1 MSYCVHRG
9 MALSFR
15 STGCRNHFK
24 QELGL
29 DDNISSPLGKT
40 SGESWM
46 KRGGLIVGN
55 RPCSD
60 PRFLTHSDAHLQVQD
75 GPIQQN
81 QRGHSRLQ

>member
-46 KRGGLIVGN
+46 KRGGADCREQAMFRSKVLN
-55 RPCSD
+55 P
-60 PRFLTHSDAHLQVQD
+60 
-75 GPIQQN
+75 
-81 QRGHSRLQ
+81 